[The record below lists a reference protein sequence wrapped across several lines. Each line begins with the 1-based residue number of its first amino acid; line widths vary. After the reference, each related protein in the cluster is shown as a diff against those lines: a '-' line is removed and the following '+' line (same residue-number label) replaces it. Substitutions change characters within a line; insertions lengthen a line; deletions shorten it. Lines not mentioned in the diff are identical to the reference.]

1 MPKKIFVFLFILT
14 LFLPNLSASASVN
27 QGGTPSNSVINT
39 DDMQNIIKDNEKELT
54 NLYDYIIN
62 MKDDMEI
69 LKDLDPKEYVKSL
82 MTHGNEDMSM
92 GKTIFRNI
100 VSFILREIILV
111 LKGISTVIIIAVIC
125 ALIQNLQT
133 AFSNQTLS
141 NVAFYACYA
150 LLIIILSKT
159 FLIGIDIAKETIK
172 ELNNFLLVLI
182 PVLSTLL
189 LSSGGISQVATL
201 DPIIILLTNIGPTFY
216 LNILIPIILLGFM
229 LQFANNISN
238 NFKISNLIKHTN
250 QIVIWA
256 QGIFITFFI
265 SMLTI
270 RGFTAESLDIVTAKT
285 AKFAVDNFV
294 PIVGKAI
301 SDAIATVAGYSILLK
316 NAVSSLGL
324 IIVIAIV
331 LVPIIKIFVMATL
344 YRLTAAIIEPI
355 SDNRIVS
362 AISSVGDS
370 LILIMSCV
378 IVVSILFFVMI
389 SIIASAGKLIIG
401 V

>member
-1 MPKKIFVFLFILT
+1 MIKKIFLLIFLLT
-14 LFLPNLSASASVN
+14 LFFLPNLSVSA
-27 QGGTPSNSVINT
+27 TISNNENVFNN
-39 DDMQNIIKDNEKELT
+39 DNMQEIIKENEKEIS

-62 MKDDMEI
+62 MKDDIEI

-82 MTHGNEDMSM
+82 MSHGNEKMSI
-92 GKTIFRNI
+92 GNTIFKHI
-100 VSFILREIILV
+100 TSFIIKEVILV
-111 LKGISTVIIIAVIC
+111 LKGVSTVIIIAVIC
-125 ALIQNLQT
+125 SLIQNLQN

-189 LSSGGISQVATL
+189 LSAGGISQVATL

-250 QIVIWA
+250 QIVLWA

-331 LVPIIKIFVMATL
+331 LVPIIKIFIMATL

>member
-1 MPKKIFVFLFILT
+1 MIKKIFLLIFLLT
-14 LFLPNLSASASVN
+14 LFFLPNLSVSA
-27 QGGTPSNSVINT
+27 TISNNENVFNN
-39 DDMQNIIKDNEKELT
+39 DNMQEIIKENEKEIL

-62 MKDDMEI
+62 MKDDIEI

-82 MTHGNEDMSM
+82 MSHGNEKMSI
-92 GKTIFRNI
+92 GKTIFKNI
-100 VSFILREIILV
+100 TSFIIKEVILV
-111 LKGISTVIIIAVIC
+111 LNGVSTVIIIAVIC
-125 ALIQNLQT
+125 SLIQNLQN

-189 LSSGGISQVATL
+189 LSAGGISQVATL

-250 QIVIWA
+250 QIVLWA

-331 LVPIIKIFVMATL
+331 LVPIIKIFIMATL

>member
-1 MPKKIFVFLFILT
+1 MVF
-14 LFLPNLSASASVN
+14 N
-27 QGGTPSNSVINT
+27 
-39 DDMQNIIKDNEKELT
+39 
-54 NLYDYIIN
+54 
-62 MKDDMEI
+62 
-69 LKDLDPKEYVKSL
+69 
-82 MTHGNEDMSM
+82 
-92 GKTIFRNI
+92 
-100 VSFILREIILV
+100 
-111 LKGISTVIIIAVIC
+111 GISTVIIIAVIC

-133 AFSNQTLS
+133 AFSHQTLS

-159 FLIGIDIAKETIK
+159 FLIGIDIAKETIN

-189 LSSGGISQVATL
+189 LSAGGVSQVATL

-250 QIVIWA
+250 QIVLWA

-301 SDAIATVAGYSILLK
+301 SEAIATVAGYSILLK

-331 LVPIIKIFVMATL
+331 LVPIIKIFIMATM

-378 IVVSILFFVMI
+378 IVVSVLFFVMI

>member
-1 MPKKIFVFLFILT
+1 MAKRLFCFLILIIVLLPIFRGDSSKAFENNFWD
-14 LFLPNLSASASVN
+14 N
-27 QGGTPSNSVINT
+27 SNMEMENVIEES
-39 DDMQNIIKDNEKELT
+39 EKEIS
-54 NLYDYIIN
+54 NLYEYIIN
-62 MKDDMEI
+62 MRDDIEI
-69 LKDLDPKEYVKSL
+69 LKDLDPKEYVKSI
-82 MTHGNEDMSM
+82 MTHGSEGTSI
-92 GKTIFRNI
+92 GKVVFKNI
-100 VSFILREIILV
+100 VSFILREVVLV
-111 LKGISTVIIIAVIC
+111 FSGISTVIIIAVIC
-125 ALIQNLQT
+125 SLIQNLQNS
-133 AFSNQTLS
+133 FSNQSLS
-141 NVAFYACYA
+141 NIAFYACYA

-182 PVLSTLL
+182 PVISTLL
-189 LSSGGISQVATL
+189 LSAGGVSQVATL

-216 LNILIPIILLGFM
+216 LNILIPIILMGFM

-250 QIVIWA
+250 QIVLWA

-270 RGFTAESLDIVTAKT
+270 RGFTAETLDIVTAKT

-301 SDAIATVAGYSILLK
+301 SEAIATVAGYSILLK

-324 IIVIAIV
+324 VIVIAIV
-331 LVPIIKIFVMATL
+331 VVPIIKIFIMATL
-344 YRLTAAIIEPI
+344 YKLTASIIEPI

-362 AISSVGDS
+362 AVASVGDS

-378 IVVSILFFVMI
+378 IVVSVLFFVMI

>member
-1 MPKKIFVFLFILT
+1 MVKKLFACLVIFT
-14 LFLPNLSASASVN
+14 LLLPMFKFDITKAVDNDAQKS
-27 QGGTPSNSVINT
+27 IE
-39 DDMQNIIKDNEKELT
+39 NIIKENEKEIS

-62 MKDDMEI
+62 MKDDIEI
-69 LKDLDPKEYVKSL
+69 LKDLDPKEYVKAI
-82 MTHGNEDMSM
+82 MTHGSEEVSI
-92 GKTIFRNI
+92 GKTIFKNI
-100 VSFILREIILV
+100 LSFILREVVLV
-111 LKGISTVIIIAVIC
+111 FSGISTVIIIAVIC

-159 FLIGIDIAKETIK
+159 FLIGLDIAKETIK

-189 LSSGGISQVATL
+189 LSAGGISQVATL

-238 NFKISNLIKHTN
+238 NFKISNLVKHTN
-250 QIVIWA
+250 QVVIWA
-256 QGIFITFFI
+256 QGLFITFFI

-331 LVPIIKIFVMATL
+331 LVPIIKIFIMATM

-378 IVVSILFFVMI
+378 IVVSVLFFVMI

>member
-1 MPKKIFVFLFILT
+1 MVKKIFLCLVLLT
-14 LFLPNLSASASVN
+14 LFLQVLSFNISSATENNDQS
-27 QGGTPSNSVINT
+27 SIE
-39 DDMQNIIKDNEKELT
+39 NIIQENEKEIS
-54 NLYDYIIN
+54 NLYEYIIN
-62 MKDDMEI
+62 MKDDIEI

-82 MTHGNEDMSM
+82 MTHGTEEVSIS
-92 GKTIFRNI
+92 KTIFKNI
-100 VSFILREIILV
+100 ISFILREVVLV
-111 LKGISTVIIIAVIC
+111 FNGISTVIIIAVIC

-133 AFSNQTLS
+133 AFAHQTLS

-159 FLIGIDIAKETIK
+159 FLIGIDIAKETIN

-189 LSSGGISQVATL
+189 LSAGGVSQVATL

-250 QIVIWA
+250 QIVLWA

-301 SDAIATVAGYSILLK
+301 SEAIATVAGYSILLK

-331 LVPIIKIFVMATL
+331 LVPIIKIFIMATM

-378 IVVSILFFVMI
+378 IVVSVLFFVMI

>member
-1 MPKKIFVFLFILT
+1 M
-14 LFLPNLSASASVN
+14 
-27 QGGTPSNSVINT
+27 
-39 DDMQNIIKDNEKELT
+39 
-54 NLYDYIIN
+54 
-62 MKDDMEI
+62 
-69 LKDLDPKEYVKSL
+69 
-82 MTHGNEDMSM
+82 
-92 GKTIFRNI
+92 
-100 VSFILREIILV
+100 
-111 LKGISTVIIIAVIC
+111 
-125 ALIQNLQT
+125 
-133 AFSNQTLS
+133 
-141 NVAFYACYA
+141 
-150 LLIIILSKT
+150 
-159 FLIGIDIAKETIK
+159 
-172 ELNNFLLVLI
+172 I

-189 LSSGGISQVATL
+189 LSAGGISQVATL

-250 QIVIWA
+250 QIVLWA

-331 LVPIIKIFVMATL
+331 LVPIIKIFIMATL